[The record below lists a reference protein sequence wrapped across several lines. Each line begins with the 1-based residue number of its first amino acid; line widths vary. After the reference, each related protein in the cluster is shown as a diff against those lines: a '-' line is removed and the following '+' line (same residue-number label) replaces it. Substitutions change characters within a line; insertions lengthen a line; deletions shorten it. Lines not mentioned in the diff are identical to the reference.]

1 MIHYS
6 DLFSFLEWK
15 KMINGDVNDH
25 SSCRRWKNWIKH
37 GITLLYVVVLGNF
50 INFFFENLNF
60 FKISVVVI
68 PFLIWPLIHG
78 DPGTHNPKKEA
89 MIISTVF
96 LLLTLPISIYSVAN
110 HLGKF
115 IISIC
120 FDPFGTWKI
129 IFDPLAS
136 NIFTFFSQK
145 TLLW

>member
-1 MIHYS
+1 MIHYF

-37 GITLLYVVVLGNF
+37 GITLLYVVVLGNVYQKF
-50 INFFFENLNF
+50 IQKFY
-60 FKISVVVI
+60 KISVVVI

-115 IISIC
+115 SLIE
-120 FDPFGTWKI
+120 PFFLI
-129 IFDPLAS
+129 HEIFLRFNNLIHFGRFVVCA
-136 NIFTFFSQK
+136 IRK
-145 TLLW
+145 LL

>member
-1 MIHYS
+1 
-6 DLFSFLEWK
+6 
-15 KMINGDVNDH
+15 MINGDVNDH

-50 INFFFENLNF
+50 LSKIHQKFIKKFIQKFY
-60 FKISVVVI
+60 KISVVVI

-115 IISIC
+115 I
-120 FDPFGTWKI
+120 T
-129 IFDPLAS
+129 
-136 NIFTFFSQK
+136 
-145 TLLW
+145 